1 MEVEEVEAVVR
12 TQTHDKMKMQVE
24 PELEMNHLRKNQVH
38 TESNEMMHSIYLL
51 RQLLEKTIF
60 VKHEKNVLA

>member
-1 MEVEEVEAVVR
+1 MKVDAVVR

-24 PELEMNHLRKNQVH
+24 PELELNHLRKNQGHMEKHEIV
-38 TESNEMMHSIYLL
+38 HSIYLL